1 MVSYVPEMS
10 RRARGVP
17 VYAALRS
24 LGRAGVADLVERCCA
39 HARRLAAAMDA
50 EPGVEVLNDVVL
62 NQVLLRFSG
71 DDEVTRAVV
80 AGVQADGDAWLGGTV
95 WQGRAAV
102 RVSVS
107 NWQTTEA
114 DMDRL
119 AGALRRAHAAAA
131 APAPAPQAAS

>member
-1 MVSYVPEMS
+1 M
-10 RRARGVP
+10 
-17 VYAALRS
+17 
-24 LGRAGVADLVERCCA
+24 
-39 HARRLAAAMDA
+39 
-50 EPGVEVLNDVVL
+50 VL

-80 AGVQADGDAWLGGTV
+80 AGVQAGGDAWLGGTV